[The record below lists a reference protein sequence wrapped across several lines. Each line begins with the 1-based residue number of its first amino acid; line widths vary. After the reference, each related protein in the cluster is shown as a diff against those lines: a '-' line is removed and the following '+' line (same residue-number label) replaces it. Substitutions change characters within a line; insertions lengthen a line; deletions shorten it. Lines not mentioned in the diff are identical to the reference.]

1 MEDMWG
7 KIEIGVVKVKFHMLP
22 VRGLG
27 SREFSRF
34 TIYFRVPH
42 QQKYILHLMH

>member
-7 KIEIGVVKVKFHMLP
+7 KMEIGVVKVKSHMLP

-27 SREFSRF
+27 SREFSKF
-34 TIYFRVPH
+34 IIYCTSVCH
-42 QQKYILHLMH
+42 INKNVSCI